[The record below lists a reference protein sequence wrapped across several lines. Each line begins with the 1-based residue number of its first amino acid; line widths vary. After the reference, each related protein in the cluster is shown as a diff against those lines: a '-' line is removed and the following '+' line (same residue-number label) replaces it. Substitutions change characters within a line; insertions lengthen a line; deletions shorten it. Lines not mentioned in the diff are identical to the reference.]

1 MITIVCEDI
10 EDLLV
15 EMAAYLSDNIAAVAV
30 IKTGRIVLD
39 LLERNGTSV
48 KDVRIHVEN
57 FLVERGL
64 SRDFIIKVHGEKIMI
79 IATSE
84 RKIVIKK
91 EESGLLVCPY
101 CGMVTPY
108 EEEMNVHIK
117 ADLAGGIC

>member
-39 LLERNGTSV
+39 LLERNDTSV
-48 KDVRIHVEN
+48 QDVRLHVEN

-91 EESGLLVCPY
+91 EDSGLLVVPIAAWSLL
-101 CGMVTPY
+101 M
-108 EEEMNVHIK
+108 K
-117 ADLAGGIC
+117 RR